1 MSFIVILLLSTS
13 VRSEIASN
21 LLELQ
26 EGLSVTGDFYEK
38 NNNGTMTYS
47 VDRIWHD
54 TFLDE
59 DVIELSRERVYSTI
73 LESNFNISRQ
83 LTTSIVKKVNRTVFM
98 PIQKFSV
105 KSGGDNITVFV
116 DISESLNTT
125 IDNNLKVTLNGVT
138 YLFSEID
145 TESPLYSEIEIWVIL
160 WFLGYIFDLFVS
172 PLTKYAI
179 SPQAAVGQNIDY
191 GQYQGEVIGYTEYF
205 INEKEY
211 FEVIE
216 VHHDEVIVNI
226 NFFGEIIPHT
236 IGETT
241 LLYEKSSGIILS
253 SLEYNST
260 SEEYYYFNATNISGI
275 KPAKTSFSI
284 VIAWSTIL
292 IGVLIVLKGKEKEIL

>member
-105 KSGGDNITVFV
+105 KSGEDNITVIVF
-116 DISESLNTT
+116 
-125 IDNNLKVTLNGVT
+125 KV
-138 YLFSEID
+138 
-145 TESPLYSEIEIWVIL
+145 
-160 WFLGYIFDLFVS
+160 
-172 PLTKYAI
+172 
-179 SPQAAVGQNIDY
+179 
-191 GQYQGEVIGYTEYF
+191 GE
-205 INEKEY
+205 
-211 FEVIE
+211 
-216 VHHDEVIVNI
+216 
-226 NFFGEIIPHT
+226 
-236 IGETT
+236 
-241 LLYEKSSGIILS
+241 
-253 SLEYNST
+253 
-260 SEEYYYFNATNISGI
+260 
-275 KPAKTSFSI
+275 
-284 VIAWSTIL
+284 
-292 IGVLIVLKGKEKEIL
+292 